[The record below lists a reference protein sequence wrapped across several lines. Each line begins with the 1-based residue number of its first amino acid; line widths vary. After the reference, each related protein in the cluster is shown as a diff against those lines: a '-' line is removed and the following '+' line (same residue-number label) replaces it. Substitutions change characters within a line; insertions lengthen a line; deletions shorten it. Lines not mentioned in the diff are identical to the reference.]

1 MGISRVIDIAQS
13 GLSAYQSALDVTAN
27 NIANASN
34 TDYTRQ
40 RADLTA
46 MPSTQDATFSWGNG
60 VKLADIQRIR
70 DTLTD
75 QQIRS
80 NNSKYSDNNQQNVF
94 LNNIQNLFSEP
105 SDLGLSNLT
114 TAFFNSWQ
122 QLSVTPNSVSLRNNV
137 IQAAQTLST
146 KIQNIN
152 DGIDQVKS
160 NIVGQLKDNVN
171 TLNSDIK
178 QIQTLNQQIF
188 SAQVSGQQA
197 NDLMDTRDK
206 LLNDIS
212 NLANV
217 NVTYDNSGSA
227 VISIG
232 GILVADRSTATQFAV
247 SNTPNGLTVTT
258 ADGASTPNLTGG
270 QLHALTDVYN
280 NKIASY
286 QTQLNDYVNRLM
298 TSVNSAHSAGYTNT
312 TPPQTGGNFFDN
324 YTNGVLSINNQI
336 LQDPNKIA
344 VSSDG
349 TSGNG
354 DVAVTIASLVNQKD
368 SNGTT
373 LIDNYTSLVTQV
385 GSDAQNTQNNAQAYQ
400 QLLNQLQKQ
409 QSSFSGVSV
418 DEEMSNVLQYQRA
431 YEASAKILTIADQMM
446 QTLLNIIS

>member
-1 MGISRVIDIAQS
+1 MGLSGVINIAQS
-13 GLSAYQSALDVTAN
+13 GLSAYQNALDVTAN

-34 TDYTRQ
+34 PDYSRQ

-46 MPSTQDATFSWGNG
+46 AASTQDANYSWGNG
-60 VKLADIQRIR
+60 VQLADIQRIR
-70 DTLTD
+70 DTLID
-75 QQIRS
+75 QQLRS
-80 NNSKYSDNNQQNVF
+80 NNSKYSDSNQQNVF
-94 LNNIQNLFSEP
+94 LSNIQNLFSEP

-137 IQAAQTLST
+137 IQAAQTLSQS
-146 KIQNIN
+146 IQNIN

-160 NIVGQLKDNVN
+160 NIVGQLQDNVN

-188 SAQVSGQQA
+188 SSQVTGQQA
-197 NDLMDTRDK
+197 NDLMDARDK
-206 LLNDIS
+206 LLNNIS

-217 NVTYDNSGSA
+217 NITYDNSGSA
-227 VISIG
+227 IVSIG
-232 GILVADRSTATQFAV
+232 GVLVADRSTATQFTV
-247 SNTPNGLTVTT
+247 SNTSNGLTVTT
-258 ADGASTPNLTGG
+258 SDGSATPNLTGG

-286 QTQLNDYVNRLM
+286 QNQLNNFVNRLM
-298 TSVNSAHSAGYTNT
+298 TSVNSAHTTGYTNT
-312 TPPQTGGNFFDN
+312 TPPQTGVNFFDN
-324 YTNGVLSINNQI
+324 YTNGVLSINKQI

-354 DVAVTIASLVNQKD
+354 DVAVTIAGLINQKD

-373 LIDNYTSLVTQV
+373 LLDNYTSLITQV
-385 GSDAQNTQNNAQAYQ
+385 GTDTQNTANNAQAYQ
-400 QLLNQLQKQ
+400 QLITQLQKQ
-409 QSSFSGVSV
+409 QSSVSGVSV

-446 QTLLNIIS
+446 QTLLSIIS